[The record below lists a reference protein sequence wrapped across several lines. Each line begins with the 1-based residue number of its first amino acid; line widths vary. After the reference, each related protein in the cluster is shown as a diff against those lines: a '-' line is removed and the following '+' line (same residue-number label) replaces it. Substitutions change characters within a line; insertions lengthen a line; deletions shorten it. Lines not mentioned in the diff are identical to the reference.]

1 MQRKKWFIIPFVL
14 LIVGLSLAACASE
27 PGEEA
32 DNEQNSVA
40 NAKGGDLI
48 IDTNSDVVSLDP
60 HASNDTASANVRIN
74 IFDNLVTQNEDMV
87 LEPSLAEEWEQID
100 ETTWE
105 FKLKEGVTFHDGS
118 PFNAETVKANIERVN
133 DPDIG
138 SPLAFMYEMITEVEI
153 VDDYTVRFITEYPF
167 APLPAHLAHPGGQMI
182 STEQIEADYEAM
194 EEGKEP
200 GSVIN
205 ENPIGTGPFVFK
217 EWQSGQ
223 SITLEKNE
231 DYWGEPAY
239 LDSVTFKVVPEDL
252 TRISELQTGDAHIS
266 TPLSPSDVEQI
277 ENTEGLEVQRQASSA
292 LAYIGFN
299 MEKEPFDD
307 VRVRQAISMA
317 IDKEEIIN
325 GIYGGAGIPAKGPL
339 APGIF
344 GYDEDL
350 EGIEYDVEKAKELLE
365 EAGYS
370 DGFSAT
376 IWTND
381 DRQRVDTATIVQ
393 AQLAEIGID
402 LEVEVVEWGAM
413 LEQTAQG
420 NHEMMVF
427 GWTTVTGDAD
437 NGMYPLFHSDNVG
450 APGNRTF
457 TKDEELDNYLDAA
470 RQTADPDER
479 LENYRLAQEKL
490 VELAPF
496 VYLLHQEYL
505 LGVRSEVKGLS
516 QLPTQ
521 LLQLKEVYIEE

>member
-1 MQRKKWFIIPFVL
+1 MKQFLLAVFFVL
-14 LIVGLSLAACASE
+14 LTVGLVACASE
-27 PGEEA
+27 PTESGN
-32 DNEQNSVA
+32 DSDSQSDS
-40 NAKGGDLI
+40 NAKGGDLV
-48 IDTNSDVVSLDP
+48 IDTAAEAVSLDP
-60 HASNDTASANVRIN
+60 HATNDTPSANVRIN
-74 IFDNLVTQNEDMV
+74 IYDNLVTQDENME
-87 LEPSLAEEWEQID
+87 LQPSLAKSWEQID

-105 FKLKEGVTFHDGS
+105 FKLREGVTYHDGS
-118 PFNAETVKANIERVN
+118 EFNAETVKANMQRVN

-138 SPLAFMYEMITEVEI
+138 SPVTFMFEMIEEVEI

-182 STEQIEADYEAM
+182 STEQIEEDYAAM
-194 EEGKEP
+194 EQGEEP

-205 ENPIGTGPFVFK
+205 ENPIGTGPFVFQ

-223 SITLEKNE
+223 SITLENNE
-231 DYWGEPAY
+231 DYWGEPAH

-252 TRISELQTGDAHIS
+252 TRISELQTGDAHVT
-266 TPLSPSDVEQI
+266 TPLSPSDVEQV
-277 ENTEGLEVQRQASSA
+277 ENTEGLKVQRQESSA
-292 LAYIGFN
+292 LSYIGFN

-307 VRVRQAISMA
+307 ERVRQAISMA

-325 GIYGGAGIPAKGPL
+325 GIYDGAAIPAKGPL
-339 APGIF
+339 PPGVF

-350 EGIEYDVEKAKELLE
+350 EGLEYDVDKAKELLE
-365 EAGYS
+365 EAGYE

-381 DRQRVDTATIVQ
+381 ERQRIDTATNVQ

-402 LEVEVVEWGAM
+402 LEVEIVEWGAM

-420 NHEMMVF
+420 EHDMMVF

-437 NGMYPLFHSDNVG
+437 NGMYSLFHSDNIG
-450 APGNRTF
+450 SPGNRTF
-457 TKDEELDNYLDAA
+457 TKDEEVDKYLDQA

-479 LENYRLAQEKL
+479 QEYYSKAQERL
-490 VELAPF
+490 IDLAPF

-521 LLQLKEVYIEE
+521 LLQLDDVYIEE